1 MSCVL
6 SGGKLIQHVT
16 NHSGQH
22 LIIDVDSGKKY
33 IMSSTHHQMMYPYNL
48 DNKDYKIIAHP
59 PKIMSKIHWD
69 GDNKNIKYPDNFVEP
84 EIVWFNNTKTL
95 AIQGHPEHY
104 TTNNPELHS
113 YLNKLIKKY
122 IKHV

>member
-1 MSCVL
+1 M
-6 SGGKLIQHVT
+6 
-16 NHSGQH
+16 
-22 LIIDVDSGKKY
+22 IIDVDSGKKY

-48 DNKDYKIIAHP
+48 NKKDYKIIAHP
-59 PKIMSKIHWD
+59 PKIMSKVHWN
-69 GDNKNIKYPDNFVEP
+69 GDNQNIKYPDNFVEP

-95 AIQGHPEHY
+95 AIQGHPEFY